1 MQTQKIIKYNICM
14 DSRNLKKNDIFF
26 DFISKKNKKNP
37 YLEEI
42 IKKKPKIIFSEIN
55 LNCKNSIRKKDLK
68 KYFLKILLKKFR
80 KKPKNLIAV
89 TGTNGKSSVA
99 HFFKEINKHLGISC
113 ASIGTL
119 GFIEN
124 KNKTINTLTT
134 PDIVTNHAK
143 LNEYYKKKNKKCDY
157 RNIKPRFRSR

>member
-1 MQTQKIIKYNICM
+1 MQIQKIIKYNLST

-26 DFISKKNKKNP
+26 DFISKENKKNP

-42 IKKKPKIIFSEIN
+42 IKKKPKIIFSESN
-55 LNCKNSIRKKDLK
+55 LNFKNTICKKDLK
-68 KYFLKILLKKFR
+68 TYFLKILLKKFK
-80 KKPKNLIAV
+80 KKPRNLIAV

-99 HFFKEINKHLGISC
+99 HFFKEINKYLGISC

-124 KNKTINTLTT
+124 KNKTKNNLTT
-134 PDIVTNHAK
+134 PDILTNHKK
-143 LNEYYKKKNKKCDY
+143 LNEYYKKKNTECSY
-157 RNIKPRFRSR
+157 RNI